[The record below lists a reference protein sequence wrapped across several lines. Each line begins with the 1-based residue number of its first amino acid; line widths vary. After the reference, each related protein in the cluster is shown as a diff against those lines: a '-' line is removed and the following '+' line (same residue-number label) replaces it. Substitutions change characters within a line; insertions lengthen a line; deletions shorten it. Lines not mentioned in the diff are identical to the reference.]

1 MTLVYISLI
10 INILIAGFFG
20 VCLALNLNHRI
31 IEVYGIDSTSRQILS
46 CLYLTIALFSIWG
59 LLVSTS
65 TIFIVKVLFPFQI
78 CYKLLTFVIV
88 RDKRNPIV
96 VSNIIISVF
105 LIIAL
110 QTCYW
115 IKRYNNKVVRTKT
128 ARIFVVISID

>member
-46 CLYLTIALFSIWG
+46 CLYLTIALFSSWG

-110 QTCYW
+110 QTCY
-115 IKRYNNKVVRTKT
+115 
-128 ARIFVVISID
+128 